1 MPKRKVEW
9 SQLAVEQ
16 FNDTLNYLRRRN
28 PVLARRV
35 GRAILAK
42 VDQIQRFPY
51 AQRVAPGL
59 PSIFREAFVKNY
71 RLLYRL
77 VGDDKIRVLSVRH
90 VRQRPL
96 TPSEIMDLE

>member
-1 MPKRKVEW
+1 M
-9 SQLAVEQ
+9 AINQ
-16 FNDTLNYLRRRN
+16 FDDLLSYLRRRN
-28 PVLARRV
+28 VVLARRV

-42 VDQIQRFPY
+42 VDHIQQFPY

-77 VGDDKIRVLSVRH
+77 VGDDQIRLLSIRH

-96 TPSEIMDLE
+96 TPSEIMNLE